1 MAGKPSVKLGSTPAC
16 LLSGV
21 EVRLSRVSDGVPSMI
36 ESSRVLY
43 AREAGLD
50 VAEFRRVLVESGL
63 GAIRPVDDE
72 ARLRMMLSA
81 ANLIVTARLD
91 EPGNS
96 LVGVARCVTDFSWCC
111 YLSELAVCAS
121 AQNLG
126 IGKGLLDEA
135 RRQLGPSVSLIL
147 ASVPDAVGFYER
159 AGMAKLPDAF
169 WYKREY

>member
-1 MAGKPSVKLGSTPAC
+1 MAVKPRVKLGGTPAC
-16 LLSGV
+16 LLSDV
-21 EVRLSRVSDGVPSMI
+21 EVRLNRVSDGVPTMI

-91 EPGNS
+91 EPGDP
-96 LVGVARCVTDFSWCC
+96 LVGIARCVTDFSWCC
-111 YLSELAVCAS
+111 YLSELAVCSS
-121 AQNLG
+121 AQKLG

-147 ASVPDAVGFYER
+147 ASVPDAVEFYER
-159 AGMAKLPDAF
+159 AGMTKLPDAF